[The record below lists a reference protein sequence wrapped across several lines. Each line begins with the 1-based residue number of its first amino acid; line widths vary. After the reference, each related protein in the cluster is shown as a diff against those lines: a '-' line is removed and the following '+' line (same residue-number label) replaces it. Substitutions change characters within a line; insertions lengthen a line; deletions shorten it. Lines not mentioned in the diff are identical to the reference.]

1 MLMVGLS
8 FVCWIMSEEKIE
20 EKAVEDESFEE
31 EVDEEEEEYLEQDR
45 RWKTLKVSKQDMFF
59 NWKLIILQ
67 LL

>member
-20 EKAVEDESFEE
+20 VVEDEPFDE
-31 EVDEEEEEYLEQDR
+31 EVDEEEQEYLEQDR
-45 RWKTLKVSKQDMFF
+45 RWKTLKVSKQCIFF

>member
-1 MLMVGLS
+1 
-8 FVCWIMSEEKIE
+8 MSEEKIDEKVVE
-20 EKAVEDESFEE
+20 EESFEDEVDEE

-45 RWKTLKVSKQDMFF
+45 RWKTLKLSKQSISF

>member
-1 MLMVGLS
+1 
-8 FVCWIMSEEKIE
+8 MSEDKIDEKV
-20 EKAVEDESFEE
+20 VEDESFEE

-45 RWKTLKVSKQDMFF
+45 RWKTLKVSKQDIFF

>member
-1 MLMVGLS
+1 
-8 FVCWIMSEEKIE
+8 MSEEKIDEKVVE
-20 EKAVEDESFEE
+20 EESFED

-45 RWKTLKVSKQDMFF
+45 RWKTLKLSKQSISF

>member
-20 EKAVEDESFEE
+20 EVVEDESFDE

-45 RWKTLKVSKQDMFF
+45 RWKTLKVSK
-59 NWKLIILQ
+59 
-67 LL
+67 